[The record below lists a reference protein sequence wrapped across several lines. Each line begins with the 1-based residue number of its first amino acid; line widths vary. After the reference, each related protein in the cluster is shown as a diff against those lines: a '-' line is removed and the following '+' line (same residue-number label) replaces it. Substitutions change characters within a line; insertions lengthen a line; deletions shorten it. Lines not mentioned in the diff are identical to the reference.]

1 MSFYQTNHIEIS
13 GLIIGGTQEFMT
25 SQNKR
30 KIIEIIDLI
39 KEDTGILDKEQQQLD
54 NIIQKHL
61 KLTKFPNG

>member
-1 MSFYQTNHIEIS
+1 
-13 GLIIGGTQEFMT
+13 MT